1 MRRPPVF
8 TRSDTPFP
16 DTTPFR
22 ALPRKGEEVV
32 AAEQVPL
39 EALAEQPRD
48 RRVEHAEAA
57 GEGAGGGQ
65 DEAPAVGDGAGRGD
79 APAAHGDRGLG
90 VEVAGDLPAARRR
103 LGQIGR
109 APGRERVCQY
119 V

>member
-1 MRRPPVF
+1 MIRRPPRS
-8 TRSDTPFP
+8 TRTDTLFP
-16 DTTPFR
+16 YPTLFR
-22 ALPRKGEEVV
+22 SGEEAV
-32 AAEQVPL
+32 AAEQGRL

-57 GEGAGGGQ
+57 GEGAEGGQ
-65 DEAPAVGDGAGRGD
+65 DEAPAVGDEAVRGD